1 MLPTNVFIKSDG
13 PRIVLPLVQPP
24 ADGAG
29 TAEDRFYNY
38 FTLDH
43 WMPMQLTTM
52 TGCSTTCSKEAPGV
66 AWGPGSFL
74 LYTEFGYP
82 DNNDFADDYF
92 ANPLVFSP
100 EVRVYSNIYTL
111 ADAFRAFVFALCH
124 YLTASRPANA
134 PAANIDAVV
143 AAANVVML
151 FNFVLALVTESAALM
166 FMVKGNQD
174 RKCLS
179 ISDSSTRH
187 H

>member
-1 MLPTNVFIKSDG
+1 MDANAVDNYDRML
-13 PRIVLPLVQPP
+13 
-24 ADGAG
+24 
-29 TAEDRFYNY
+29 NY
-38 FTLDH
+38 LNTVC
-43 WMPMQLTTM
+43 
-52 TGCSTTCSKEAPGV
+52 GSKEAPGV
-66 AWGPGSFL
+66 AWGPGSLL

-100 EVRVYSNIYTL
+100 EARVYSNICTL

-151 FNFVLALVTESAALM
+151 FNFVLAPVTESAALM